1 MLRSRIEQALKQ
13 AVLARN
19 ECAVSTLRL
28 VLAAL
33 KDRDIAERGKGN
45 PAGLNEAQQQEMLA
59 AMIRQRRESIK
70 AFEQGN
76 RPDLAKQEANEIAVI
91 EAFLP
96 KQLSE
101 DEIAA
106 AVAAA
111 IDEIGARGLKDIGR
125 VMALLKQRYPGQMDF
140 AKASGLLKAQLG

>member
-111 IDEIGARGLKDIGR
+111 IEEIGARGLKDIGR

>member
-76 RPDLAKQEANEIAVI
+76 RPDLARQEANEITVI

>member
-91 EAFLP
+91 EA
-96 KQLSE
+96 
-101 DEIAA
+101 
-106 AVAAA
+106 VA
-111 IDEIGARGLKDIGR
+111 I
-125 VMALLKQRYPGQMDF
+125 
-140 AKASGLLKAQLG
+140 